1 MDKGM
6 GHGDLV
12 MSEAA
17 EDHAPA
23 TGFSLNESPSH
34 LLHRAQQFAAIQSAA
49 ALKEAGITL
58 RQFSVLAAIAETEG
72 VSQSRLV
79 EATGIDRSTL
89 ADMVSRMQ
97 DAGLIQRVRSE
108 TDARAKAV
116 SLTDAG
122 RHALDVAGPAVRSA
136 DEKLLEAL
144 PKNRRSA
151 FIDILSRL
159 TETGT
164 EDPRRKAETEE
175 TKADKPK
182 KAAAKKDKDKDKDKK
197 KKKKKKGK

>member
-175 TKADKPK
+175 AKADKPK
-182 KAAAKKDKDKDKDKK
+182 KAAAKKDKDKK